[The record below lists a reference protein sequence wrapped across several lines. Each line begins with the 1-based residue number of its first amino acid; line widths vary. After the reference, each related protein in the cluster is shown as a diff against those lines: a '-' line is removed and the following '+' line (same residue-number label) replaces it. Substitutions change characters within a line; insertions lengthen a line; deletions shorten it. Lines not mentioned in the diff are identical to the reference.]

1 MKTINEGTLKNYEE
15 KYEEMRR
22 EYLEGTL
29 TSGEWHYFCEEL
41 LERIMNEHKDV
52 LQRLKNR

>member
-1 MKTINEGTLKNYEE
+1 MKTINEATLKNYEE
-15 KYEEMRR
+15 MRQ

-29 TSGEWHYFCEEL
+29 TSGEWYCFCEEL

-52 LQRLKNR
+52 LQRLKDR